1 MDQPTDQPMD
11 KAMDNAMDLEHDNDW
26 GVVVHLSE
34 DRTRTIADAALVNG
48 GPELTGHG
56 EAHRSPYDSDVP
68 RIGDE
73 LAAGRALMDLGTKL
87 LRVTEEDI
95 GALEGHPVHLSQ

>member
-1 MDQPTDQPMD
+1 MDIH
-11 KAMDNAMDLEHDNDW
+11 EGDW
-26 GVVVHLSE
+26 QVVVHLDE
-34 DRTRTIADAALVNG
+34 DRTRTTAHAVLGDG
-48 GPELTGHG
+48 GPALTGHG

-73 LAAGRALMDLGTKL
+73 LAAGRALMDLGQKL

-95 GALEGHPVHLSQ
+95 GALEGHPVHLNQ